1 MDKMKGWILFQIVK
15 GDERTK
21 ARQDDRQGLKCVQY
35 VGSGTIQWWESGV
48 QESRIWKT
56 DELHHRKDEIFGSL
70 NGIRRSRVDSAAN
83 R

>member
-1 MDKMKGWILFQIVK
+1 MKGLILFQIVK

-21 ARQDDRQGLKCVQY
+21 ARQDDRQGLKCVQIQY
-35 VGSGTIQWWESGV
+35 VGSGTIQWWESRV
-48 QESRIWKT
+48 QESHIWKT
-56 DELHHRKDEIFGSL
+56 DELHQRKDEIFGSL